1 MLSGGFPATRRGGC
15 EGLFQLPSLMP
26 PRRFSA
32 LVLLGFASGLPL
44 YLTGATLKAWLTKGG
59 VDLVAIGAFSL
70 VTLPYAL
77 KFLWAPLLD
86 RYVPPFLGRR
96 RGWLLIT
103 QGALVACLAV
113 LAFCDPRVSLGRIAF
128 LATAVAFTSASQDIA
143 TDAWRAE
150 VLPSSYLGLGNAIH
164 IGAYRVAMLV
174 SGAMAL
180 ILADHVGWKAMYLSM
195 AGLMVLSVIGTLLA
209 ESTDGAAQPP
219 RTLAE
224 AVVGPWR
231 NFLAR
236 PGFGEI
242 LAFCVLYKIGD
253 QLADSMTMPFLIRG
267 MGFSLTVIGATTK
280 TVGIAFIILGGLV
293 GGWILLKLSLRR
305 SLWLFGVVQAGSIL
319 AFWALSRLGP
329 KLGLLVGALALEN
342 LAFGMGG
349 AAFAAFLM
357 GQCDKRFTGTQYA
370 LLTSL
375 MALSRSFLAAP
386 MGELAE
392 HLGWSG
398 YFLFCTVAAI
408 PGLLLLLRWDR
419 WGVPEP
425 TL

>member
-1 MLSGGFPATRRGGC
+1 
-15 EGLFQLPSLMP
+15 MP
-26 PRRFSA
+26 PRRLSA

-103 QGALVACLAV
+103 QGALAACLAA
-113 LAFCDPRVSLGRIAF
+113 LAFSDPRMSLGRIAF
-128 LATAVAFTSASQDIA
+128 LATAVAFSSASQDIA

-150 VLPSSYLGLGNAIH
+150 VLPPSFLGLGNAIH

-174 SGAMAL
+174 SGALAL
-180 ILADHVGWKAMYLSM
+180 ILADHLGWKAMYLGM

-209 ESTDGAAQPP
+209 ENTDDAAQAP
-219 RTLAE
+219 RTLTE

-236 PGFGEI
+236 PAFAEI

-280 TVGIAFIILGGLV
+280 TVGIAFIIVGGLV
-293 GGWILLKLSLRR
+293 GGWVLLKLSLRQA
-305 SLWLFGVVQAGSIL
+305 LWLFGFVQAGSVL

-398 YFLFCTVAAI
+398 YFLFCAAAAI
-408 PGLLLLLRWDR
+408 PGLLLLLRWER
-419 WGVPEP
+419 WGIQAPAA
-425 TL
+425 

>member
-1 MLSGGFPATRRGGC
+1 
-15 EGLFQLPSLMP
+15 MP
-26 PRRFSA
+26 PRRLSA

-59 VDLVAIGAFSL
+59 VDLAAIGAFSL

-103 QGALVACLAV
+103 QGALAACLAL

-128 LATAVAFTSASQDIA
+128 LATAVAFSSASQDIA

-150 VLPSSYLGLGNAIH
+150 VLPPSFLGLGNAIH

-174 SGAMAL
+174 SGALAL
-180 ILADHVGWKAMYLSM
+180 ILADHLGWRAMYLGM

-209 ESTDGAAQPP
+209 EDTDAATQTP
-219 RTLAE
+219 RTLGE

-231 NFLAR
+231 NFFSR
-236 PGFGEI
+236 PAFGEI

-267 MGFSLTVIGATTK
+267 LGFSLSVIGATTK
-280 TVGIAFIILGGLV
+280 TVGIAFIIVGGLV
-293 GGWILLKLSLRR
+293 GGWVLLKVSLRR
-305 SLWLFGVVQAGSIL
+305 ALWLFGFVQAGSVL

-386 MGELAE
+386 MGELAKL
-392 HLGWSG
+392 LGWSG
-398 YFLFCTVAAI
+398 YFLFCAAAAI
-408 PGLLLLLRWDR
+408 PGLLLLLRWDHWR
-419 WGVPEP
+419 IPDLEAP
-425 TL
+425 